1 MEIFFSAFALSILT
15 LVVAGVYYLTRR
27 FYYRLAVRTRYLT
40 LYIEL
45 FILLWLP
52 AQNQPLLT
60 GKIEGYWFLVSFVL
74 FTIPTLREVW
84 RGKNPDMLL
93 LLLLPLVPALIAL
106 GLDYRRNRRAS
117 SK

>member
-27 FYYRLAVRTRYLT
+27 FHYRLTVRTWYLT
-40 LYIEL
+40 LYAEL
-45 FILLWLP
+45 FALLWVPPHLV
-52 AQNQPLLT
+52 PLLS

-84 RGKNPDMLL
+84 RGKNADMLL
-93 LLLLPLVPALIAL
+93 LLLLPLVPALVAL
-106 GLDYRRNRRAS
+106 GFDYRRNRRA
-117 SK
+117 